1 MAKRGRIG
9 TLEGVEQPDF
19 RASDA
24 DRDRVIALLRE
35 ASVDGRLTV
44 EELAD
49 RAEQAEDART
59 HAQLQAIVAD
69 LLPAG
74 VTIATATAFSG
85 GLSEVREVERHRAV
99 LASLQRKGRWQLA
112 PRSRFVATL
121 GSIELD
127 LRQAIMPGPEVEI
140 ELKAVLGSCRLLV
153 PEGTDVRVSGG
164 NALGSCELHLGREA
178 PPPGAP
184 VVHVIL
190 AGTLGSVEVRS
201 ESRFADRI
209 KQEAKRL
216 AKRLMQP
223 PAPPRP
229 PTPPRP
235 RAPRP
240 PR

>member
-1 MAKRGRIG
+1 M
-9 TLEGVEQPDF
+9 EQPPL

-44 EELAD
+44 EELAE

-59 HAQLQAIVAD
+59 VAQLQSIVAD

-74 VTIATATAFSG
+74 ASIPVAPLGG
-85 GLSEVREVERHRAV
+85 GLAEVTTVERHRAV
-99 LASLQRKGRWQLA
+99 LASLQRRGRWQLA

-140 ELKAVLGSCRLLV
+140 ELKAVLGSCHLLV

-164 NALGSCELHLGREA
+164 NALGSCELHLGSEA

-184 VVHVIL
+184 IVHVIV
-190 AGTLGSVEVRS
+190 AGALGSVEVRS
-201 ESRFADRI
+201 QNRFADRI
-209 KQEAKRL
+209 KQEAKRF
-216 AKRLMQP
+216 AQRLMESP
-223 PAPPRP
+223 RVPRP
-229 PTPPRP
+229 PTPRAP

>member
-1 MAKRGRIG
+1 MRDGASERAGG
-9 TLEGVEQPDF
+9 TLGGVEQPPL

-24 DRDRVIALLRE
+24 DRERVVALLRE

-69 LLPAG
+69 LLPPGATIPVGPLAG
-74 VTIATATAFSG
+74 GGAMATG
-85 GLSEVREVERHRAV
+85 EVERHRAV
-99 LASLQRKGRWQLA
+99 LSSLDRRGRWQLA

-121 GSIELD
+121 GSIQLD
-127 LRQAIMPGPEVEI
+127 LRQAVMPGPEVEI
-140 ELKAVLGSCRLLV
+140 ELKAVLGSCQLLV

-164 NALGSCELHLGREA
+164 NALGSCELHLGSEA

-184 VVHVIL
+184 VVRVVV
-190 AGTLGSVEVRS
+190 AGALGSVEVRS
-201 ESRFADRI
+201 ENRFTDRL

-216 AKRLMQP
+216 AKRLVQP
-223 PAPPRP
+223 PAPPR
-229 PTPPRP
+229 RP
-235 RAPRP
+235 R
-240 PR
+240 